1 MSQSGTVPGGS
12 SGEDEHPSNGCF
24 NFEGWV
30 GGLHDYLTAASLR
43 HPEDA
48 SHLLD
53 PGVEMADLD
62 QGRAV
67 TSTPKRGILKNAN
80 SNGGQRL
87 GDPTPSQQSIP
98 RRSQAPSTQGGA
110 GPTIKVEPDQNSQ

>member
-12 SGEDEHPSNGCF
+12 SEEDEHPSNGCF
-24 NFEGWV
+24 DFEDWV
-30 GGLHDYLTAASLR
+30 CGHHDYLTTSSFR

-48 SHLLD
+48 SHLAD

-67 TSTPKRGILKNAN
+67 TLTPK
-80 SNGGQRL
+80 
-87 GDPTPSQQSIP
+87 
-98 RRSQAPSTQGGA
+98 
-110 GPTIKVEPDQNSQ
+110 

>member
-1 MSQSGTVPGGS
+1 MSQSGAVPGGS
-12 SGEDEHPSNGCF
+12 SEEDEYPNGCF
-24 NFEGWV
+24 NFEDWV
-30 GGLHDYLTAASLR
+30 GGLHDYLTTLSLR

-48 SHLLD
+48 SHLVD

-62 QGRAV
+62 QGRTV
-67 TSTPKRGILKNAN
+67 TSTPKQGILRNAN

-98 RRSQAPSTQGGA
+98 RWSQAPSAQGGA
-110 GPTIKVEPDQNSQ
+110 GPAIKVEPDQNS